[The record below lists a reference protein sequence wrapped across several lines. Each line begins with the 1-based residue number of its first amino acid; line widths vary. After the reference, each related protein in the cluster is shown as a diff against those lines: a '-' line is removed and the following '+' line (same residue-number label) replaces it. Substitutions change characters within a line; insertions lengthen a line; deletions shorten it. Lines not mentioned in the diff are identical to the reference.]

1 MYNHNNS
8 SNMID
13 SLMFALNGSSK
24 ADGLYEAHDGQGDLK
39 ICVACTWC
47 GAPWTL
53 LSLVRFQ
60 PFSRGH
66 AMWCTCRSD
75 ISSSCLPTPTLYAL
89 PGVASA
95 VPASCPGEACCLFRF
110 MQIFVPIPSVYSY
123 VKIHFSLNAC
133 KQGIGWLR
141 RLFYLP
147 LQSTGRRFKSWR
159 GLVTCFCVC
168 HLFWYC
174 GFSHDVLFM
183 WFQDQVCM

>member
-1 MYNHNNS
+1 MAAAWQKRSTWHTKLTTGKGGYTYV
-8 SNMID
+8 
-13 SLMFALNGSSK
+13 G
-24 ADGLYEAHDGQGDLK
+24 
-39 ICVACTWC
+39 CTWWC
-47 GAPWTL
+47 AVSAPQ
-53 LSLVRFQ
+53 LSTFE
-60 PFSRGH
+60 PFSRAN
-66 AMWCTCRSD
+66 AMRCTCRSD

-159 GLVTCFCVC
+159 GLVTVSYT
-168 HLFWYC
+168 HLTLPTIY
-174 GFSHDVLFM
+174 SV
-183 WFQDQVCM
+183 

>member
-75 ISSSCLPTPTLYAL
+75 ISSSC
-89 PGVASA
+89 
-95 VPASCPGEACCLFRF
+95 
-110 MQIFVPIPSVYSY
+110 
-123 VKIHFSLNAC
+123 SLTARSL
-133 KQGIGWLR
+133 IGTDVQAWLGYFAFLR
-141 RLFYLP
+141 RN
-147 LQSTGRRFKSWR
+147 
-159 GLVTCFCVC
+159 CVC
-168 HLFWYC
+168 SRMTALNVRSNFICAGDSLHTRVIVSFSSC
-174 GFSHDVLFM
+174 GQLRRGSVIF
-183 WFQDQVCM
+183 